1 MGSYPASDS
10 DGANYWADG
19 VDTVVG
25 DDERVVEGT
34 WYGTSD
40 VAMVVLLT
48 DKSVQVDSMSIDSRK
63 LEQKLHEHLF
73 HFYHSSCWR
82 NSFSWNHLFHRREG
96 GGC

>member
-1 MGSYPASDS
+1 M
-10 DGANYWADG
+10 
-19 VDTVVG
+19 
-25 DDERVVEGT
+25 
-34 WYGTSD
+34 YGTSD

-82 NSFSWNHLFHRREG
+82 NSFSWNHLFHRRG
-96 GGC
+96 GGVLKEGLTIFKYSSFESIFNSSPI